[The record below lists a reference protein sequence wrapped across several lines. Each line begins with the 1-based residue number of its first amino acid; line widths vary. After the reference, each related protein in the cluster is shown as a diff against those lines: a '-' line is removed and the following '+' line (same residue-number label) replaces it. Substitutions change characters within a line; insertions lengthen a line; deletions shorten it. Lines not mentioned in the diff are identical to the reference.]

1 MAEPTLSLD
10 EAMALMDKHAAEA
23 EAKKKKKKDPTT
35 EKVKAII
42 VKGAEQGRA
51 GLGVHTK
58 NLLNE
63 IDD

>member
-1 MAEPTLSLD
+1 MAEPTISLD
-10 EAMALMDKHAAEA
+10 EAMALMDKHKEEAA
-23 EAKKKKKKDPTT
+23 KKKKKDPTT

-42 VKGAEQGRA
+42 VKGAEQGRG

-58 NLLNE
+58 NLLDK